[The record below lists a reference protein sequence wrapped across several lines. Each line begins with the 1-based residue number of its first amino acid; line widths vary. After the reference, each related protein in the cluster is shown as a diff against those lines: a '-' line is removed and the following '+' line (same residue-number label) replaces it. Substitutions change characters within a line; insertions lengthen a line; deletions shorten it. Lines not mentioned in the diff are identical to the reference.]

1 MYYKISKK
9 ESKRWYK
16 NGENYM
22 DLRYNKRYKCPKRGI
37 LQSNTSIRFDFGGYN
52 SVKITGEKQQ
62 IIDDG

>member
-1 MYYKISKK
+1 
-9 ESKRWYK
+9 
-16 NGENYM
+16 M